1 MLFQEK
7 THFNRFIII
16 PLFPLLLFALYQSFE
31 ARYNLLHHDFIVPFS
46 AAVLVLL
53 IILLLY
59 FSELKVEFY
68 SNHLEYRFFPF
79 IRTGKKINYQDI
91 EDWKVLKIDPL
102 SEFGGWGYRKSK
114 KYGRGLITD
123 SHYILT
129 IETSEKPLS
138 LSIQNIEKI
147 KNILTQNLKK

>member
-7 THFNRFIII
+7 SHFNRLIII
-16 PLFPLLLFALYQSFE
+16 PLFPLLLFALHQSFE
-31 ARYNLLHHDFIVPFS
+31 AHHNLLHHDFIVPLS
-46 AAVLVLL
+46 ATLLVIL

-59 FSELKVEFY
+59 FSTLKLEFY
-68 SNHLEYRFFPF
+68 NNHLKYRFFPF
-79 IRTGKKINYQDI
+79 IRTEKKINYVDI
-91 EDWKVLKIDPL
+91 KNWKISKIDSL

-129 IETSEKPLS
+129 VETSERHLS
-138 LSIQNIEKI
+138 FSIQDIEKI
-147 KNILTQNLKK
+147 KSILNQNIKQ